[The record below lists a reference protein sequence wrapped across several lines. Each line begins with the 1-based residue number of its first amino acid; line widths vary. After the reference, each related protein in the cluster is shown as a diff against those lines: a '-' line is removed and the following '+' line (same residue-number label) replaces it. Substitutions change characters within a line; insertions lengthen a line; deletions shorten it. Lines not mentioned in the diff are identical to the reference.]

1 MPHSVRKSRGKN
13 CYVVRNKQTRKVF
26 AKCSTK
32 ENAIKQ
38 SKLLRAIM
46 FNPDFV
52 PRTLKTTRVKPNKK
66 RTSNTK
72 KRMNK

>member
-1 MPHSVRKSRGKN
+1 
-13 CYVVRNKQTRKVF
+13 VF

>member
-1 MPHSVRKSRGKN
+1 MPYSVRKYRGKN

-32 ENAIKQ
+32 ENAVKQ

-52 PRTLKTTRVKPNKK
+52 PRTLKTK
-66 RTSNTK
+66 RTNNTK